1 MKCLI
6 HRKFDEIRSYNLK
19 SVETVEPFGCFVVL
33 EGVKR
38 NFIIH
43 KEENDHA
50 ISANLNNFA
59 AHLHKISKCCL
70 SKQGEGKITSKN
82 ICSDHALMI

>member
-6 HRKFDEIRSYNLK
+6 HQKFDEIRSYNLK
-19 SVETVEPFGCFVVL
+19 SVETAEPFGSFVVL

-38 NFIIH
+38 NFIH

-50 ISANLNNFA
+50 ISANLDNFA
-59 AHLHKISKCCL
+59 SHLHKNIKVLPVEARRRQNHIQNIS
-70 SKQGEGKITSKN
+70 
-82 ICSDHALMI
+82 SDHTPMI